1 MPHAECNRQNGCHHT
16 TPGIVEINCEC
27 GTVRE
32 CIEYLSEN
40 HPESRSRLFDE
51 HGEVS
56 SVLMIFLNGENVR
69 HLDGLATPVKE
80 GDQVA
85 IIPLAAGG

>member
-1 MPHAECNRQNGCHHT
+1 MGT
-16 TPGIVEINCEC
+16 TIRLPVSLKSWIGGSEEIDCEC

-32 CIEYLSEN
+32 CIDYLSKT
-40 HPESRSRLFDE
+40 HPESRARLFDE

-56 SVLMIFLNGENVR
+56 SLLLIFLNGENVR
-69 HLDGLATPVKE
+69 RLEGLATPVKD
-80 GDQVA
+80 GDRVA